1 MFFYQQFLLI
11 KSKLRH
17 IFLDIKTIIKL
28 FPIWDQSLKSPNSKE
43 LSLPINSPACSQ
55 VTLFFIKMSLS
66 QKVTN
71 GSKQSQ
77 LKKESESVS
86 LISPNNNW
94 VKSSISNYLLSVNQ
108 STVEILLWLSKVSKW
123 LLISTHQSQ
132 EKLLALMNNSQE
144 TPEQSMNLLKK
155 LGFSKLNTTLNH
167 LVSWTDNNTQNWPK
181 KAIDCFTHCLFL
193 SNHLRNYNFI

>member
-1 MFFYQQFLLI
+1 MLI

-28 FPIWDQSLKSPNSKE
+28 FRIWDQSLKSPNSKE
-43 LSLPINSPACSQ
+43 HSLPINSPACSQ

-86 LISPNNNW
+86 LILPNNNW
-94 VKSSISNYLLSVNQ
+94 DKSFISNYLLSVNQ
-108 STVEILLWLSKVSKW
+108 LTVEILLWLSKVSKW
-123 LLISTHQSQ
+123 LLISTHQSP
-132 EKLLALMNNSQE
+132 EKLLALTNNSQE
-144 TPEQSMNLLKK
+144 TLEQSTNQLIR
-155 LGFSKLNTTLNH
+155 LGFLKLNTTLNH
-167 LVSWTDNNTQNWPK
+167 LAFWTNNNT
-181 KAIDCFTHCLFL
+181 
-193 SNHLRNYNFI
+193 